1 MRARVWMGLK
11 RMDWKWRAL
20 LSILIGVVAVITLL
34 FGVTYFYFVRK
45 LETVNEKIVR
55 MAFVQSEKDLG
66 GLLKKAEEYLNVFYN
81 DEIMWQ
87 FAEGVFRNEIERS
100 TVSMK
105 IVSSFDERLLL
116 DNGVYGFAI
125 LSGEGRL
132 VSSSSSSRSRTG
144 IQAASQE
151 SLEGLLRKARDSYPY
166 VVWAG
171 SRDLT
176 VTEGDSLHILCNRP
190 VLLGIKAME
199 DIRQSEDASYLLVA
213 LDEKTVREQYEIA
226 IYNGSRALLAD
237 QANVIL
243 SDTDERKGEAV
254 YRPDP
259 ACQNIEYELSY
270 MGWKLVNSIPRKDYL
285 KEARRIRS
293 FGIGVGLL
301 ACGMVVLISLVWSK
315 RYIRPIQSLMEGME
329 AVGKDRFDLPKPTR
343 KGWAE
348 LDQLNQ
354 QFYGMVQK
362 LKNHMEQLKVA
373 EQEKAKE
380 ELLALQYQINPH
392 FLCNSLNS
400 IRWMATMTNNT
411 AVADSL
417 VILSR
422 IITPICRD
430 PSFTWKLKD
439 ELDFLENYVHM
450 MNIRYVDMVE
460 YVVEC
465 PEELYGEEFPRFIL
479 QPLVE
484 NCFKH
489 GGGRRNFIWLSVS
502 KKDTI
507 YVELRNS
514 GVYMTQE
521 KLEELNHMLRNGV
534 DGSEHMGLLN
544 IRKRLRLLY
553 GEEGKMWMESGEDG
567 SFTVYICF

>member
-45 LETVNEKIVR
+45 LETVNEKIVS

-125 LSGEGRL
+125 LSGDGRM

-450 MNIRYVDMVE
+450 MNIRYVDMAE

>member
-125 LSGEGRL
+125 LSGDGRM

-259 ACQNIEYELSY
+259 ACQNIEYGLSY

-450 MNIRYVDMVE
+450 MNIRYVDMAE

>member
-1 MRARVWMGLK
+1 
-11 RMDWKWRAL
+11 
-20 LSILIGVVAVITLL
+20 
-34 FGVTYFYFVRK
+34 
-45 LETVNEKIVR
+45 

-125 LSGEGRL
+125 LSGDGRM

-450 MNIRYVDMVE
+450 MNIRYVDMAE

-489 GGGRRNFIWLSVS
+489 GCGRRNFIWLSVS